1 MAASVA
7 DATAVT
13 PKGTKRLLASG
24 LSTFLIEDK
33 PVLLMFREIC
43 LRIFL
48 TLPFLTTE
56 VLKIYIG

>member
-33 PVLLMFREIC
+33 PAFINVPRNLPKNLPNFT
-43 LRIFL
+43 IFDN
-48 TLPFLTTE
+48 
-56 VLKIYIG
+56 